1 MFSKLKPILKLLLA
15 LSILGGIVGSIYY
28 AQVHADK
35 EMKKFQESTKG
46 KEDLKD
52 QVAVDNYELK
62 EVDDSN
68 ALKWQLLAKRGVLE
82 PVTRMVDLTEVEVK
96 YYNGPNVSLRIQ
108 APLGK
113 ANEATRVVILS
124 SNDKAKVVGI
134 GEENQSRL
142 ETKVME
148 LRKKNEF
155 LASGGVNIV
164 WPGVAKVTGNTAQG
178 TISSSKLQ
186 NMLIKGNTHSILN

>member
-1 MFSKLKPILKLLLA
+1 MFSKLKPFLKLLLA

-35 EMKKFQESTKG
+35 EMKEFQKKNEGRETGDKI
-46 KEDLKD
+46 
-52 QVAVDNYELK
+52 AVDNYELK
-62 EVDDSN
+62 EVDDTN
-68 ALKWQLLAKRGVLE
+68 ALRWQLLAKKGVLE
-82 PVTRMVDLTEVEVK
+82 PVSKMVDLTDVEVK
-96 YYNGPNVSLRIQ
+96 YYNGPNVSLRLL
-108 APLGK
+108 APIGQ
-113 ANEATRVVILS
+113 ANEATRVVILN
-124 SNDKAKVVGI
+124 SNDKSKVLGI

-142 ETKVME
+142 ETKQME

-155 LASGGVNIV
+155 LATGGVNIV